1 MSWQNILKA
10 PPPMMEVAQGKY
22 VPLQFGTAE
31 SSKHFE
37 MNLDKL
43 ANDLNALDLDVKII
57 QMKEGYIDLN
67 RKHEVQDAEG
77 NKTRVLSDSPRLMEY
92 GDNKKVWQG
101 LRVITERR
109 IGGLKQKELRKRFPM
124 YHIDGP
130 MKTKLDADSKFR
142 EQYPEALEYFFSP
155 RKELIDIQRTSN
167 PSSTPRYGAS
177 QRTVQ
182 QHKKWIKEAE
192 QYDVL
197 DTDGK
202 VNESKFIVAIEKMIE
217 ESEPLEPPT
226 ELMDVIKKHLEQFID
241 IIPHHIKINTDAI
254 LEKMIDLTV
263 KPAMIEHKKLMHLI
277 LKDEKARNSIIAEF
291 VGKGSTLP
299 STFQRRVYDVSTK
312 NLESNMGQIVS
323 EAKKDSSWPDVKKLM
338 EDARRRGTHLRNV
351 QNFRRKTNKSAEW
364 FETIRGIQ

>member
-1 MSWQNILKA
+1 MSWMNILKA
-10 PPPMMEVAQGKY
+10 PPPMMEVAQGEY
-22 VPLQFGTAE
+22 VPMVFGDAE

-37 MNLDKL
+37 MNLDTL
-43 ANDLNALDLDVKII
+43 ANDLNALDLDVKIL

-67 RKHEVQDAEG
+67 RTHEVQDAEG

-109 IGGLKQKELRKRFPM
+109 IGDLKQKELRKRFPM

-155 RKELIDIQRTSN
+155 KKELITSQRKKN

-182 QHKKWIKEAE
+182 QHKKWMKEAE

-197 DTDGK
+197 DTNGK

-226 ELMDVIKKHLEQFID
+226 ELIDVIKKNLEQFID
-241 IIPHHIKINTDAI
+241 IVPSHFELNTDTI
-254 LEKMIDLTV
+254 LEEMIDLTV
-263 KPAMIEHKKLMHLI
+263 KQAIIQHKELMYLI
-277 LKDEKARNSIIAEF
+277 LKDEKATNSIIAEF
-291 VGKGSTLP
+291 VGKGSALP
-299 STFQRRVYDVSTK
+299 STFQRRVYDVSAK
-312 NLESNMGQIVS
+312 NLEGNMGQIVS
-323 EAKKDSSWPDVKKLM
+323 EAKKDSSWPDVKKLI
-338 EDARRRGTHLRNV
+338 EDTRRKQSFVRNR
-351 QNFRRKTNKSAEW
+351 QNFRRKTNKSVRW
-364 FETIRGIQ
+364 FKTIRGIQ